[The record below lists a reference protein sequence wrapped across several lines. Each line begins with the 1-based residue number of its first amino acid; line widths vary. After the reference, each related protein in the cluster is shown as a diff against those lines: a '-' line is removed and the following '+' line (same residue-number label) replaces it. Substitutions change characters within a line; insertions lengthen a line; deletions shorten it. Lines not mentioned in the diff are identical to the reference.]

1 MPTLVATRCQYWS
14 AKPMSRQDTEK
25 MRVPMAKTKGRLKLS
40 AATPITS
47 KVVEK
52 VATKAG
58 PTRTW

>member
-1 MPTLVATRCQYWS
+1 
-14 AKPMSRQDTEK
+14 MSRQDTEK

>member
-58 PTRTW
+58 PTRTC